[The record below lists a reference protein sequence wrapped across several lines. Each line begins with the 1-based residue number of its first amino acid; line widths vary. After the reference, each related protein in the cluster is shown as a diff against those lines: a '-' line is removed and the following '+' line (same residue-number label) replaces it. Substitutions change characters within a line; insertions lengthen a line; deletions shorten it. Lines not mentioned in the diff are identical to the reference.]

1 METNTNKP
9 ELNIIT
15 HNQKHPH
22 YSNSSLSLPAKPEAA
37 KELSSL
43 GLAGRL
49 IERKTINKNKIRAI
63 LSKAWKTTSGVS
75 VNDVEDNLFL
85 FRFNTEDDKQTIL
98 DLAPW
103 FVEGFL
109 LVLKPCNSLTPICN
123 IDFTWSPF
131 WVQVHNLPPD
141 RMYQENADTIGN
153 QLGKLLDSEL
163 PVKGSLCWNKFLRLK
178 VQIDVN
184 EPLLCGF
191 YLDCHPKPDMWIDFK
206 YEKLQDFCFGCGKL
220 GHARSQ
226 CIAPIH
232 HKSHLHHF
240 HLGPRGFGPWI
251 KVGNSGLKALTWLE
265 FLKEEAAD
273 SSPPFSD
280 TSNT

>member
-49 IERKTINKNKIRAI
+49 IARKTINRNKIRAI

-75 VNDVEDNLFL
+75 VNDVGDNLFL
-85 FRFNTEDDKQTIL
+85 FRFNTEDDRQTIL

-109 LVLKPCNSLTPICN
+109 LVLKPCSNLTPICN
-123 IDFTWSPF
+123 IDFTGSPF

-141 RMYQENADTIGN
+141 RMYQENANTIGN

-163 PVKGSLCWNKFLRLK
+163 PVKVFRPGPF
-178 VQIDVN
+178 I
-184 EPLLCGF
+184 EP
-191 YLDCHPKPDMWIDFK
+191 
-206 YEKLQDFCFGCGKL
+206 
-220 GHARSQ
+220 
-226 CIAPIH
+226 
-232 HKSHLHHF
+232 
-240 HLGPRGFGPWI
+240 
-251 KVGNSGLKALTWLE
+251 
-265 FLKEEAAD
+265 
-273 SSPPFSD
+273 
-280 TSNT
+280 